1 MTNLRLTLVLAA
13 LWVLILLKMSD
24 ESEQFAQWSEDE
36 ILNELRYLL
45 AENFIQVV
53 ERNGDYYFVIND
65 EVDEV

>member
-1 MTNLRLTLVLAA
+1 MDLTLR
-13 LWVLILLKMSD
+13 KMAD
-24 ESEQFAQWSEDE
+24 ESEQFAQWSEEE